1 MPFCENDAERVPTPE
16 SLCLLGDENGGSYG
30 CFTLE
35 SHGIESLCLLGDEN
49 DGSEV

>member
-1 MPFCENDAERVPTPE
+1 MMPLCENDAERVPTPE

-30 CFTLE
+30 CCLE
-35 SHGIESLCLLGDEN
+35 SLGFENLYSLGDEN